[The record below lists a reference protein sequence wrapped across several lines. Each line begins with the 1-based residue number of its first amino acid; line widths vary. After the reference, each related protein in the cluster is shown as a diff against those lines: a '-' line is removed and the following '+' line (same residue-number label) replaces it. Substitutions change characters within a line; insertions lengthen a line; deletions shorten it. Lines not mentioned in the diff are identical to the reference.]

1 MYTTVQAET
10 AWQLEFKELLAE
22 ILQRGRQKHHK
33 HLPVEMCGDKTE
45 VHVNDAFCAI
55 INLCKFWPGL
65 VVYCVLLPIFKNKQT
80 TTKGSVDPHKF
91 RSTFRLLSKHS
102 SDH

>member
-1 MYTTVQAET
+1 MYATVQAET
-10 AWQLEFKELLAE
+10 AWRLEFKELLAE

-33 HLPVEMCGDKTE
+33 PVEMCGDKTE

-65 VVYCVLLPIFKNKQT
+65 VVYCVLLPIFKKQT
-80 TTKGSVDPHKF
+80 NNDQGFCGSP
-91 RSTFRLLSKHS
+91 
-102 SDH
+102 